1 MRPAPGTEIPDGRL
15 LWRNWPWAAKLA
27 LLLGTLAI
35 LPVAAL
41 TLYGAVTA
49 RQDLIESARQQN
61 LQQARNT
68 AHAIDRYLEGVLA
81 DVQVLALAPGTVRFL
96 DGSRD
101 PRLAEDVRLL
111 LVGTRDTH
119 GFDALYLTDTAGTVR
134 LASDPR
140 FPGRTYVASRW
151 FQNAVSGNAA
161 FNEPRYDPEDRRV
174 YIHASTPV
182 RQADGRIVGTAV
194 GRITLAGI
202 DRIIQADT
210 GYAGRG
216 EFGILWDADGI
227 RLSHPTKPR
236 LRFGAFEPVPED
248 VLTRLTVENRF
259 GPQTRQIVNGVS
271 PYPGVLR
278 RSRWLLYDGNA
289 NPHVRLGSGDR
300 ALYASITPL
309 GKARWL
315 YGIFSPETAILAT
328 LEEET
333 RRNLLLATLTAVIAA
348 AVAFFAARWVTRPLR
363 EVGDAAQA
371 LAAGDMSRRV
381 GLTQRDEVGRLGEAF
396 DSMADALAA
405 KEAELLDYA
414 GQLED
419 RVQEQTAA
427 LRASEEK
434 LRVLYEREQELRRK
448 AEEAN
453 RIKDEFLSTV
463 SHELRTPL
471 NAILGWTWLLGSGSM
486 DAEGMKRAV
495 ATIERNARSQSQ
507 IVDDLLDVSR
517 IITGK
522 LRLQVD
528 EVDLAHVIDSAFD
541 SLRPAADA
549 KEIRIETRI
558 DPEAVRVSGDPHRLQ
573 QVVWNLLSNAV
584 KFTPRGGRIEVRLG
598 RSGSQVEIRVSDS
611 GIGIAPDFL
620 DHVFDRF
627 RQADS
632 TTTRTYGGL
641 GLGLAIVRHLVEL
654 HGGTVH
660 AESGGPGKGATF
672 TVRLPV
678 PAVRPAP
685 EPEPLPSSPP
695 APELPEARELQGL
708 RVLVVDDDADAREV
722 VPTVLEQFGIKVAVA
737 ASAAEGLDI
746 LQRHA
751 IDVLVADIGMPEEDG
766 YSLMTRIRKLNGR
779 LRDLPAIALTA
790 YAGDGDRQRALA
802 AGFQRHLAKP
812 VEPHELISAVASVAK
827 GAVQEP

>member
-1 MRPAPGTEIPDGRL
+1 MRPVPATDPPKGRL

-35 LPVAAL
+35 LPMAAI
-41 TLYGAVTA
+41 TLYAAMTA

-68 AHAIDRYLEGVLA
+68 AQAIDLYLESVLS
-81 DVQVLALAPGTVRFL
+81 DVQVVALAPGTVRFL
-96 DGSRD
+96 DGAHD
-101 PRLAEDVRLL
+101 PQLEEDVRLL
-111 LVGTRDTH
+111 LVTIRDTQ
-119 GFDALYLTDTAGTVR
+119 GFDAFYLTDTAGTVR

-140 FPGRTYVASRW
+140 FSGRTYVASRW
-151 FQNAVSGNAA
+151 FQNAISGNAS

-194 GRITLAGI
+194 GRVTLAGI
-202 DRIIQADT
+202 DGIIKADT
-210 GYAGRG
+210 GYAGRK

-236 LRFGAFEPVPED
+236 LRFRAFEPVPGD
-248 VLTRLTVENRF
+248 VLTRLAAENRF
-259 GPQTRQIVNGVS
+259 GPHSRQIVTGAA
-271 PYPGVLR
+271 PYPGILR
-278 RSRWLLYDGNA
+278 RSRWLLYDAKA
-289 NPHVRLGSGDR
+289 NPQVRVGSGNR
-300 ALYASITPL
+300 IFYVSIAPL

-315 YGIFSPETAILAT
+315 YGIFSPESAILAT

-333 RRNLLLATLTAVIAA
+333 RRNLLLALLTAAVAA
-348 AVAFFAARWVTRPLR
+348 AVAFVAARWVTRPLR

-381 GLTQRDEVGRLGEAF
+381 GLPQRDEVGRLGHAF

-405 KEAELLDYA
+405 KEAELRGYA
-414 GQLED
+414 GQLEE
-419 RVQEQTAA
+419 RVQEQTA
-427 LRASEEK
+427 E

-471 NAILGWTWLLGSGSM
+471 NAILGWTWLLASGSM
-486 DAEGMKRAV
+486 DADGVKRAV

-528 EVDLAHVIDSAFD
+528 EVDLAHVIETAFD

-549 KEIRIETRI
+549 KEIRIETRVER
-558 DPEAVRVSGDPHRLQ
+558 EAARVSGDPHRLQ

-598 RSGSQVEIRVSDS
+598 RSGSQVELRVSDS

-632 TTTRTYGGL
+632 STTRTYGGL

-660 AESGGPGKGATF
+660 AESAGPGQGATF

-685 EPEPLPSSPP
+685 GPEPLPSSPP
-695 APELPEARELQGL
+695 SPEPSDAPELRGL

-722 VPTVLEQFGIKVAVA
+722 LPALLEPFGVEVAVA
-737 ASAAEGLDI
+737 ASAAEGMDVLES
-746 LQRHA
+746 RS

-766 YSLMTRIRKLNGR
+766 YSLITRIRQR
-779 LRDLPAIALTA
+779 ESLRDLPAIALTA
-790 YAGDGDRQRALA
+790 YAGDGDRQKALA

-812 VEPHELISAVASVAK
+812 VEPHDLLSTVAAVAK

>member
-1 MRPAPGTEIPDGRL
+1 M
-15 LWRNWPWAAKLA
+15 
-27 LLLGTLAI
+27 
-35 LPVAAL
+35 
-41 TLYGAVTA
+41 TA
-49 RQDLIESARQQN
+49 RDDLIESARKQN

-68 AHAIDRYLEGVLA
+68 AQAIDRYLNGVLA
-81 DVQVLALAPGTVRFL
+81 DVRLAALAPGTIRFL
-96 DGSRD
+96 AGSRE
-101 PRLAEDVRLL
+101 PLLAADVRRL
-111 LVGTRDTH
+111 LVEMRDTH
-119 GFDALYLTDTAGTVR
+119 GFEALYLTDSAGTVR
-134 LASDPR
+134 LATDPR
-140 FPGRTYVASRW
+140 FLGRSYVSSRW
-151 FQNAVSGNAA
+151 FLNAKSGNAS

-174 YIHASTPV
+174 YIHASAPV

-194 GRITLAGI
+194 GRITLEGI
-202 DRIIQADT
+202 DRIVREDT

-216 EFGILWDADGI
+216 EFGILWDPEGI
-227 RLSHPTKPR
+227 RLSHPTQPG
-236 LRFGAFEPVPED
+236 LRFRAFEKLPED
-248 VLTRLTVENRF
+248 VLARLSVENRF
-259 GPQTRQIVNGVS
+259 GPDTQRIVSGAPPVS
-271 PYPGVLR
+271 GIVR
-278 RSRWLLYDGNA
+278 RSRWVLYDGNA
-289 NPHVRLGSGDR
+289 NPHVRLGSGDQ
-300 ALYASITPL
+300 ALYASVTPL
-309 GKARWL
+309 RKARWL

-333 RRNLLLATLTAVIAA
+333 RRHLLLATLTAAIAA

-363 EVGDAAQA
+363 EVGAAAQA

-381 GLTQRDEVGRLGEAF
+381 GLTQQDEVGRLGAAF
-396 DSMADALAA
+396 DSMADALSA

-414 GQLED
+414 GQLEE

-434 LRVLYEREQELRRK
+434 LRVLYEREQELRQK

-471 NAILGWTWLLGSGSM
+471 NAILGWTWLLGNGSL

-507 IVDDLLDVSR
+507 IIDDLLDVSR

-522 LRLQVD
+522 LRLQTD
-528 EVDLAHVIDSAFD
+528 EVNLAHVIDAAFD

-558 DPEAVRVSGDPHRLQ
+558 DPQAARVLGDPHRLQ

-584 KFTPRGGRIEVRLG
+584 KFTPRGGRVEARLG

-611 GIGIAPDFL
+611 GIGISPDFL

-632 TTTRTYGGL
+632 TTTRAYGGL

-660 AESGGPGKGATF
+660 AESNGLGQGASF

-685 EPEPLPSSPP
+685 QPEPHSPSPP
-695 APELPEARELQGL
+695 LPDLPDLRELQGL
-708 RVLVVDDDADAREV
+708 RVLFVDDDADAREV
-722 VPTVLEQFGIKVAVA
+722 LPSVLRQFGMDVAVA
-737 ASAAEGLDI
+737 ASAAECLTI
-746 LQRHA
+746 LEGRA
-751 IDVLVADIGMPEEDG
+751 IDLLVADIGMPEEDG
-766 YSLMTRIRKLNGR
+766 YSLITRIRKLDSHVR
-779 LRDLPAIALTA
+779 HLPAIALTA
-790 YAGDGDRQRALA
+790 YAGDGDRRRALA
-802 AGFQRHLAKP
+802 AGFHHHLAKP
-812 VEPHELISAVASVAK
+812 VEPHDLVSSVAAVAK
-827 GAVQEP
+827 GAVQGQ